1 MSIEG
6 RTQKAGKNFVMGI
19 MNKVIVLLL
28 TFISRRLFIQY
39 IGVQFLGIN
48 GLFSNVLTLLS
59 MADLG
64 FGVAMSYSLY
74 EPLATNDEKKIAALI
89 NFYKKVYNTIAAA
102 VAVIGICITPFLK
115 YLINTDR
122 EIEYIHIYYLVFLA
136 NTVISYLFVYKST
149 VISADQKSYIINRY
163 SIILSVAKIIL
174 QMIVI
179 VFLKNYFTYIL
190 MEVLYTLCNNLL
202 ISHKADKMYPY
213 IKQKV
218 VLEKGQRRHIISN
231 MKSVFLYKVSGV
243 LLNGIDNI
251 VMSVMVGTVFVG
263 YYSNYQTIIINV
275 TAFVG
280 IAFNSITASVGNVV
294 VTENEDSRYRLFKTM
309 QMISFWLGGIITVSI
324 GVLIQDFITIW
335 LGKEFLLDSLSIVAI
350 TLNLYFSTTLYPVW
364 TYREATGLYQKTK
377 YVMLIA
383 AGINLV
389 LSIVMAKYL
398 GVSGVIFATV
408 LSKFLTYFWY
418 EPKLLYEM
426 YFRQKVFKYYL
437 DYFIEL
443 FMVVG
448 MIALLTYIFQF
459 IVISNIII
467 SFVTKAIISVLIINL
482 ILFIRYFKTEEFA
495 FLMEKIKRMMRR
507 RSS

>member
-1 MSIEG
+1 MSTEG
-6 RTQKAGKNFVMGI
+6 RTQKVGKNFIMGI

-28 TFISRRLFIQY
+28 TFISRKLFIQY
-39 IGVQFLGIN
+39 IGVQYLGIN
-48 GLFSNVLTLLS
+48 GLFANVLSLLS

-64 FGVAMSYSLY
+64 FGVAMSYSFY
-74 EPLATNDEKKIAALI
+74 EPLAKNDTTRIAALI
-89 NFYKKVYNTIAAA
+89 NFYKKVYNTIAI
-102 VAVIGICITPFLK
+102 VVSVIGVALTPFLK
-115 YLINTDR
+115 YLINMDR
-122 EIEYIHIYYLVFLA
+122 EIEHIHIYYLVFLA

-163 SIILSVAKIIL
+163 STVLSVAKICL
-174 QMIVI
+174 QMVVI
-179 VFLKNYFTYIL
+179 IFVKNYLVYIL
-190 MEVLYTLCNNLL
+190 LEVAYTLCNNLL
-202 ISHKADKMYPY
+202 ISQKADKMYPY
-213 IKQKV
+213 INDKV
-218 VLEKGQRRHIISN
+218 YLDKSEKWQIIKN
-231 MKSVFLYKVSGV
+231 MKSVFVYKVSGV

-251 VMSVMVGTVFVG
+251 VMSVMVGTLFVG

-294 VTENEDSRYRLFKTM
+294 VTENEESRYKLFKTM

-350 TLNLYFSTTLYPVW
+350 IFNLYFSTTLYPVW
-364 TYREATGLYQKTK
+364 TYREATGLYEKTK

-389 LSIVMAKYL
+389 LSVVMAKYL

-418 EPKLLYEM
+418 EPKLLYKM
-426 YFRQKVFKYYL
+426 YFKEKVFKYYL
-437 DYFIEL
+437 DYFAEL
-443 FMVVG
+443 LMVVG
-448 MIALLTYIFQF
+448 IVGLLTYLFK
-459 IVISNIII
+459 
-467 SFVTKAIISVLIINL
+467 FVTVDNGI
-482 ILFIRYFKTEEFA
+482 ILFTFKVVICLIVVNVVLFVRYFKTEEFSY
-495 FLMEKIKRMMRR
+495 LLEKVKRMMRR
-507 RSS
+507 